1 MSASAIRFPRS
12 TAGLA
17 WLCGFAALLVAIGVA
32 GMVSAP
38 EPGPIIAAIAIVLI
52 VAAVVRMLMMGT
64 SQLVDGTLH
73 HIGFLHNRQVPI
85 AGARNVTLEPSSGG
99 FGQLRLVPAHGR
111 PVHLQLMLNAWP
123 FVGVCMR
130 PDDLDRLGEA
140 LLATGHAHAQD
151 LRTILHLQA
160 EHLRA
165 GGSLATSPLRAPS
178 HADGRKYLGDSTL
191 TMLLRRAHSTH
202 R

>member
-1 MSASAIRFPRS
+1 MTEAMIRFPRS

-38 EPGPIIAAIAIVLI
+38 EPGPVLAAIAIVVI
-52 VAAVVRMLMMGT
+52 VAAVVRMLLMGT
-64 SQLVDGTLH
+64 SRLVNGTLH
-73 HIGFLHNRQVPI
+73 HIGFLHNREVPI
-85 AGARNVTLEPSSGG
+85 AGARTVTLEPSSGG
-99 FGQLRLVPAHGR
+99 FGQLRIIPAQGR

-140 LLATGHAHAQD
+140 LLATGNAQAQD

-165 GGSLATSPLRAPS
+165 GGSLATSPLRAPRHS
-178 HADGRKYLGDSTL
+178 EGRKYVGDSTL
-191 TMLLRRAHSTH
+191 TMLLRRARS
-202 R
+202 